1 MDIFYANRKQEK
13 IFSNPRLLKKEY
25 NLLSNKIMI
34 RLTELISANC
44 LENIP
49 SDPPPRRHKLSNDLD
64 EKWAVDLDGK
74 TRLVFEPYGSYD
86 INDLTSITSIK
97 IIDVMNYHNT

>member
-1 MDIFYANRKQEK
+1 MNIFYSSRKQEK
-13 IFSNPRLLKKEY
+13 IFTNDMLLKKEY
-25 NLLSNKIMI
+25 NVLAKKISI
-34 RLTELISANC
+34 RKTELIAVDC
-44 LENIP
+44 LEDIP
-49 SDPPPRRHKLSNDLD
+49 TVPPPRRHKLYNNLE

-86 INDLTSITSIK
+86 INDLTSITAIK